1 MSTKQ
6 KLSTEEIV
14 KKYEQMKMKQRMWS
28 ERARVKQ
35 LLLAKKA
42 QAAGIVVSDQEID
55 DYLKR

>member
-1 MSTKQ
+1 MK
-6 KLSTEEIV
+6 KLSIEE
-14 KKYEQMKMKQRMWS
+14 KAKRWETYQAKFKEYAKRRQ
-28 ERARVKQ
+28 ARL